1 MKKYMKNLIVR
12 ILLFTLVFTGF
23 THINDNK
30 SDVHQ
35 YNYNPEKTNTRDLLG
50 YKLMLDGGVIT
61 EEYVFVDITEY
72 NNLTDQGVQD
82 LINAGYLHSYIPAL
96 IEAGR
101 LPEGFTPVASNNT
114 PKPSES
120 EKEPES
126 QKQEETPKPSVSET
140 PDSSNT
146 QTQKPESEAVTPNP
160 APADKEEESSVPD
173 EKPDKKPDSST
184 SQNKPQTNTEGKNPA
199 TESSITCDTSVS
211 GTYVVVSENTKGY
224 ASYKTSS
231 KVSATYNMG
240 EEVTVTALTSNDF
253 YQVAKDDTNVY
264 VKKEHLVE
272 KETYDTAWKELSK
285 TESTCITEGS
295 ILYTNTI
302 TGETKVVV
310 TNKAD
315 HSMVVTESI
324 PATCKKEGSETIT
337 CSVCGEKQIKKTAA
351 MHKEGKLET
360 VKKAGL
366 FLEGKKES
374 KCLSCGEIIT
384 TQTIPSKLPP
394 FVLYAII
401 LLPLAGAGAVFYFLK
416 VRKKKK

>member
-1 MKKYMKNLIVR
+1 MKKYMKNLLIR

-35 YNYNPEKTNTRDLLG
+35 YNYNPEATNTMDLLN
-50 YKLMLDGGVIT
+50 YKWLLDDGIAT

-82 LINAGYLHSYIPAL
+82 LVNAGYLHSYIPAL

-101 LPEGFTPVASNNT
+101 LPEGFTPASSNNT
-114 PKPSES
+114 QKPSES

-126 QKQEETPKPSVSET
+126 QKPEETPKPPVSET

-146 QTQKPESEAVTPNP
+146 QTQKPESEAVTPSP
-160 APADKEEESSVPD
+160 APLDKEESTAPD
-173 EKPDKKPDSST
+173 VTPDKKPDSST
-184 SQNKPQTNTEGKNPA
+184 SQNKPQTNTEEKNPA
-199 TESSITCDTSVS
+199 TDSSVTCDTSVT

-240 EEVTVTALTSNDF
+240 EEVTVTALTSNGF
-253 YQVAKDDTNVY
+253 YQVTKDDTNVY

-285 TESTCITEGS
+285 TESTCIAEGS

-315 HSMVVTESI
+315 HSMIVTESI
-324 PATCKKEGSETIT
+324 PATCEKVGSETIT
-337 CSVCGEKQIKKTAA
+337 CSVCGEKQTKKTAA
-351 MHKEGKLET
+351 MHKEGELET
-360 VKKAGL
+360 VKKAGI
-366 FLEGKKES
+366 FFEGKKES
-374 KCLSCGEIIT
+374 KCLSCGETIT
-384 TQTIPSKLPP
+384 TQTIPSKLPL
-394 FVLYAII
+394 FVLYVII
-401 LLPLAGAGAVFYFLK
+401 LLPLIGAGAAFYFLK
-416 VRKKKK
+416 ARKKKK